1 MQNVLSKNLADIR
14 KKDKENF
21 TRRRKTTNCDII
33 I

>member
-14 KKDKENF
+14 KKDKENL
-21 TRRRKTTNCDII
+21 TRRRKNMNCDII

>member
-14 KKDKENF
+14 KKDKENL

>member
-14 KKDKENF
+14 KKDKENLA
-21 TRRRKTTNCDII
+21 RRRKTMNCDII